1 MIFPRYLL
9 LFPLS
14 KISFLTPYVYS
25 FIVFS
30 LFLSVSVSLSL
41 NSISPLIPKSP
52 AQMLTLMRRLSCF
65 LNILFWIL
73 FFVVLNLF
81 FFFKLLF
88 TSYQLYEFGCPFRG
102 FFFLQSQTSHYLFL
116 CFHGPEALWFLNL
129 SVISQ
134 AKVPLEDE

>member
-1 MIFPRYLL
+1 MDFSSSNFRNRPYLHILKVLIVNPFINHILL
-9 LFPLS
+9 LCFEYGITHLD
-14 KISFLTPYVYS
+14 VG
-25 FIVFS
+25 
-30 LFLSVSVSLSL
+30 
-41 NSISPLIPKSP
+41 ISPPFP
-52 AQMLTLMRRLSCF
+52 PPRLVW
-65 LNILFWIL
+65 ILWIL